1 MKTKTNGNF
10 LPRLKQ
16 KGGIVANGIITNNP
30 VFRLVLGTC
39 PTLAI
44 TSSAVNGLGMGLAA
58 TFVLICSNMLVSLL
72 RKVIPDKV
80 RIPAFV
86 VIIATFVTLVQM
98 ILQKFIPALYESL
111 GIYLPLIVVNCII
124 LARAE
129 AFASTN
135 KVIDSALDGLGMGLG
150 FTGSLM
156 LMGLIRE
163 FFGAGTLFYGELA
176 GLKMGVKIAALES
189 VSMNIFI
196 LPAGGFL
203 VFGLMMA
210 AINAIGDY
218 TKKRKEL
225 KSQKEVQMIETIQKA
240 ERLSDAFGQ
249 GETVSRSKIAAN
261 VTDETSA
268 NLKDDKSAIASG
280 GNGAEIASDKEEK

>member
-16 KGGIVANGIITNNP
+16 KGRIVANGIITNNP

-225 KSQKEVQMIETIQKA
+225 KSQKEVQMIETIEKA

-249 GETVSRSKIAAN
+249 GETVSRSKIAAT